1 MFYYVYAVYVE
12 QNTCIKSVRVAYFVQ
27 IHREWMNMKL
37 SRLIRLLV
45 AVAVMSVFMVIG
57 GCGDADDEDVKVK
70 DLEFTVLKESEIPKD
85 IMELIEQKKSQ
96 EFKVTKTSEPYTYI
110 IVGYGK
116 QKTGGYS
123 IQVEDLYLG
132 EKAVYVDTELLG
144 PVKGETVK
152 EEASYPYIVIKL
164 EQREEPIVFE

>member
-1 MFYYVYAVYVE
+1 MRLKK
-12 QNTCIKSVRVAYFVQ
+12 IKRV
-27 IHREWMNMKL
+27 
-37 SRLIRLLV
+37 LIIVTMVFAAMLL
-45 AVAVMSVFMVIG
+45 G
-57 GCGDADDEDVKVK
+57 GCSNTDDEDVKIK
-70 DLEFTVLKESEIPKD
+70 DLDFTVLKESEIPKD

-116 QKTGGYS
+116 QNTGGYS
-123 IQVEDLYLG
+123 IQVEELYLG

-144 PVKGETVK
+144 PSKDEAVKDEV
-152 EEASYPYIVIKL
+152 SYPYIVIKL